1 METVNVHE
9 AKTHFSR
16 PGARRSKME
25 KHNDPASDL
34 VLGINGLGRIGK
46 LTLWHHV
53 GRRFFRQIVVN
64 LGRRAGTRLADIAD
78 YIERDSTYGALHT
91 YLYGYRARP
100 LITDLDEESGTLR
113 IDGIPVRL
121 LREQRNP
128 AEIGWADHDVR
139 LVVDTTG
146 RFLDP
151 TLAGDAPG
159 GSLRGHLDSGAEKVI
174 VSAPFKIKAKGAP
187 MPADAVTTVMGIN
200 AHHFDP
206 RRHRVVSN
214 ASCTTTCLAHM
225 IRPLLNHFG
234 ARRILSASMATVHA
248 ATGSQQVLDRLPGSG
263 KSDLRKNRS
272 ILNNII
278 LTTTGAAKALSLV
291 IPEMASIGFIAESV
305 RIPTSSGSLI
315 ILVLNLQEDP
325 ATEPIRAGLIK
336 GIYRRAA
343 AEDLNGYLHYSD
355 RQSVSVDIV
364 GAPRAATL
372 IEGHETHTRTAEIC
386 LDLKQAAGIDPRVVE
401 ALGNTV
407 LRIPVTQAVIYGWY
421 DNEMGSYVNLLGD
434 RTVSV
439 AEQL

>member
-1 METVNVHE
+1 MSETKGFE
-9 AKTHFSR
+9 SERT
-16 PGARRSKME
+16 
-25 KHNDPASDL
+25 
-34 VLGINGLGRIGK
+34 LGINGLGRIGK

-53 GRRFFRQIVVN
+53 ARRSFAAVVVN
-64 LGRRAGTRLADIAD
+64 IGRQAGTRLADITH
-78 YIERDSTYGALHT
+78 YIERDSTYGALHA
-91 YLYGYRARP
+91 YLYGHRARP
-100 LITDLDEESGTLR
+100 VIEDLDENAGRLR
-113 IDGIPVRL
+113 IDGIPVHF

-128 AEIGWADHDVR
+128 ADVAWADHDVR

-151 TLAGDAPG
+151 TLPGDAPG
-159 GSLRGHLDSGAEKVI
+159 GAMRGHLDAGAEKVI
-174 VSAPFKIKAKGAP
+174 VSAPFKIKAKGAA

-200 AHHFDP
+200 AHQYDP
-206 RRHRVVSN
+206 RRHRLVSN

-225 IRPLLNHFG
+225 MRPLLNHFG
-234 ARRILSASMATVHA
+234 PKRILSASMATIHA
-248 ATGSQQVLDRLPGSG
+248 ATGSQQVLDRLPAAG
-263 KSDLRKNRS
+263 KTDLRKNRS

-315 ILVLNLQEDP
+315 ILVLTLQEDP
-325 ATEPIRAGLIK
+325 AGEPIRAGLIK
-336 GIYRRAA
+336 NVYRQAA
-343 AEDLNGYLHYSD
+343 ADDPAGYLHYTD
-355 RQSVSVDIV
+355 KQNVSGDVL
-364 GAPRAATL
+364 GTPRAAAI

-386 LDLKQAAGIDPRVVE
+386 IDLKQVAGLDASLLG
-401 ALGNTV
+401 ALADTA

-434 RTVSV
+434 RTVSI